1 MQAGKRLTQ
10 VFTGSTAEAQA
21 ARQAGIYAEIAR
33 ALTETKGAQAEM
45 ALSTMNQLMAGQTLT
60 TVQAQRLARQ
70 VTSVLAASGYSGAQA
85 ATR

>member
-1 MQAGKRLTQ
+1 LQAGKRLTQ
-10 VFTGSTAEAQA
+10 VFTGSTAE
-21 ARQAGIYAEIAR
+21 